1 MPVLTS
7 HNFVEDLALV
17 LCVASITT
25 VVFEMLRQPVV
36 VGYLAAGLIV
46 GPNFRIPLFADIN
59 RIHALSELGVILL
72 MFAIGLEFSLRK
84 LVKLAPTAGFITVVQ
99 VGLLV
104 WIGYA
109 IGRALDWTILESV
122 FTGAVLSISSTTI
135 IARAFREEQAAESLR
150 ELVFGVALFEDLV
163 AIVMLAILTAVA
175 TGAELSTRM
184 VRDTVGRLAF
194 FLAALIGVGFLIVPR
209 AIRFV
214 ARRQRNE
221 ALLVA
226 SVGLCFAFAMIAQD
240 AGYSVALGAFL
251 AGVLVSESGFGERIE
266 QLVAPLRD
274 IFGAVFFVSVGMM
287 LDPHVIV
294 DYWPALVALTATVI
308 FGKLLGVGIG
318 AMLCGTSTS
327 TSVQAGMAMG
337 QIGEFSFIIAGVG
350 VANQAT
356 RPFIYSLAIAVSAIT
371 TFLTPF
377 MIRASGPV
385 GRFVDARTPSSIG
398 VLQAL
403 YGSWM
408 ERIRVTPRPGGIWS
422 QAVMICASALS
433 LAAIVIGYEFQA
445 HRLPALIAAPTG
457 LTLPASALLAKGVA
471 LGLCVLASLG
481 VWRGSRGLARRLAL
495 DISSGAGE
503 RIEATRA
510 LTRMLEIAI
519 GFATAILLL
528 AAVAPFVSTRDG
540 AAFLLVAVSILA
552 LMTWRSA
559 RQIRSSIHAAASR
572 SVAGT
577 KPPAEVSRL
586 DQPPAAPSEAVAGAS
601 PFMSLRLPEGSGAV
615 GLTIRDL
622 NIRASTGAIV
632 VAIARASGD
641 VVMPAA
647 KEILRAGDTLALVGS
662 SQALNAA
669 QELLDARTG
678 AAGEP
683 PAASSL

>member
-25 VVFEMLRQPVV
+25 VVFEMLHQPVV

-84 LVKLAPTAGFITVVQ
+84 LVKLAPTAGFITAVQ

-150 ELVFGVALFEDLV
+150 ELVFGVTLFEDLV

-184 VRDTVGRLAF
+184 IRDTVGRLAF

-214 ARRQRNE
+214 ARRARNE
-221 ALLVA
+221 TLLVA

-251 AGVLVSESGFGERIE
+251 AGVLVSESGFGERVE

-294 DYWPALVALTATVI
+294 DYWPALLALTAVVI
-308 FGKLLGVGIG
+308 FGKLLSVGIG
-318 AMLCGTSTS
+318 AMLCGTPTS

-356 RPFIYSLAIAVSAIT
+356 RGFLYSLAIAVSAIT
-371 TFLTPF
+371 TFMTPF

-403 YGSWM
+403 YASWM
-408 ERIRVTPRPGGIWS
+408 ERIRVTPRAGGIWS
-422 QAVMICASALS
+422 QAVMICASAFS
-433 LAAIVIGYEFQA
+433 LAAIVIGYEFEA
-445 HRLPALIAAPTG
+445 HRLPAVIAAATG
-457 LTLPASALLAKGVA
+457 LTLPASALLAKG

-510 LTRMLEIAI
+510 LTRMLEMAL

-540 AAFLLVAVSILA
+540 AAFLLVAVSLLA

-559 RQIRSSIHAAASR
+559 REIRSSIHAASSRTIIGTRPSAEASG
-572 SVAGT
+572 S
-577 KPPAEVSRL
+577 
-586 DQPPAAPSEAVAGAS
+586 DQPPTAPSEAVAGDG
-601 PFMSLRLPEGSGAV
+601 PFMSLRLADGSGAV

-647 KEILRAGDTLALVGS
+647 KEILRVGDTLALVGS
-662 SQALNAA
+662 SKALDAA
-669 QELLDARTG
+669 RELLGARNDAV
-678 AAGEP
+678 GEP
-683 PAASSL
+683 PATPSS